1 MYKVLSQSFS
11 NPDYQALLRVF
22 KPFNGKLTPHI
33 SWMPKQVS
41 WPVLRDFISD
51 MPVSDKLAQF
61 VNKLFK
67 HHCIT
72 MLGDV
77 SFFKLCAQKGIKL
90 TSAEAFSN
98 RVKSLFQLQHQELY
112 SDLVKVFSASF
123 LAPIYT
129 SFFKSELSNIQS
141 NPELYSEFLTL
152 GMTIGVFDGQATG
165 PGRFT
170 PYVLSELSHGH
181 FASLSH
187 YSFLFDAK
195 NPSVVTQLNTL
206 FHHASL
212 PEKVAFKK
220 LYTVLGLQFSDDQK
234 KHLSRQVSTALS
246 SRESG
251 TRLVSPEL
259 VDSQNGEQVGV
270 IMSQIDL
277 AATPTLAFE
286 NARFG
291 LACNLDASKIH
302 LAVVSRLLDLIQTTP
317 EFSDMMSHEFVHIV
331 STYALYR
338 QDFPAASPLHLFLI
352 PLFDPATN
360 SGMIKKCLSI
370 NAWPVL
376 KYLVEDVKD
385 ESLFLTHIEDY
396 FKDNSLPKSTN
407 FESFLLFFRAFNPE
421 SDSKKSLM
429 LHLNLNT
436 QAKIVDSVTDYIFDS
451 LSKGLFSSSLDM
463 ISPFLA
469 VFLSPF
475 NTHDS
480 SRKSPEQSHGIL
492 AIQSSQV
499 KIQIALFNR
508 FLRLLEQR
516 YTTEKSTP
524 VQLQKDL
531 QQILRLSAF
540 VISSSDTG
548 SYESHQWT
556 TLCQTSPGALDAT
569 LKSIIE
575 KQDSHSQATSKSELS
590 RFLASVCHL

>member
-11 NPDYQALLRVF
+11 NPDYKALLRIF
-22 KPFNGKLTPHI
+22 KPFSGKLTPYT
-33 SWMPKQVS
+33 SLTPKHLS

-72 MLGDV
+72 MPVDV

-90 TSAEAFSN
+90 TSTEACSN
-98 RVKSLFQLQHQELY
+98 GVKSLFQLKHQELY
-112 SDLVKVFSASF
+112 ADLVKVFSASF

-129 SFFKSELSNIQS
+129 SFLKSELPNIQS

-152 GMTIGVFDGQATG
+152 GMTIGVFDGQSTG

-181 FASLSH
+181 FASLSQ

-195 NPSVVTQLNTL
+195 NPSVVTQLSTL

-234 KHLSRQVSTALS
+234 KHLSRHVSKALS
-246 SRESG
+246 SYESG

-259 VDSQNGEQVGV
+259 VDAQDDKQVAV
-270 IMSQIDL
+270 IMRQISL

-302 LAVVSRLLDLIQTTP
+302 SAVVSRLLDLIQTTP
-317 EFSDMMSHEFVHIV
+317 ESSDMTSQEFVQIV
-331 STYALYR
+331 SNYALYR
-338 QDFPAASPLHLFLI
+338 QDFPEAFPLHLFLL

-385 ESLFLTHIEDY
+385 ESLFVTHIEDY
-396 FKDNSLPKSTN
+396 FKDNSLPRSTN
-407 FESFLLFFRAFNPE
+407 FESFLLFIRAFNPE
-421 SDSKKSLM
+421 SISKKPLI
-429 LHLNLNT
+429 LRLQLDT
-436 QAKIVDSVTDYIFDS
+436 QAKIVESVTDYICDL
-451 LSKGLFSSSLDM
+451 LSRELSTSTLDM
-463 ISPFLA
+463 ISPFLG

-475 NTHDS
+475 NTHEFSQKS
-480 SRKSPEQSHGIL
+480 SVESTSVQVIK
-492 AIQSSQV
+492 SSQV
-499 KIQIALFNR
+499 KIQTALFNR

-524 VQLQKDL
+524 AQLQRDL
-531 QQILRLSAF
+531 QRILRLSAF
-540 VISSSDTG
+540 VISSSDTC

-556 TLCQTSPGALDAT
+556 TLCQTSPGALDVT
-569 LKSIIE
+569 LTSIIK
-575 KQDSHSQATSKSELS
+575 KQDPHSQATSKSELS
-590 RFLASVCHL
+590 RFLASACRL